1 MFKLVF
7 ADMDDT
13 FVAPDKT
20 IPAENLRVLDELAAR
35 GIGLVPC
42 TGRSV
47 VGLPPELLAHPC
59 VSYAVCGGGAL
70 TYDVRANR
78 PLAVELIDAATVRA
92 LYDEVSAC
100 ACTFDL
106 FTPDGRVLSSAE
118 RWPYFARLDVSE
130 PLRQMLYSLRTRVDG
145 TTRELVE
152 ATPEVCRITICCV
165 GEGDVERVWEA
176 ARSHPELTSVSST
189 PCNVEI
195 TRAGVDKGSALRGL
209 CERLGVD
216 VADTVAFGDSGNDV
230 AMLRAA
236 GDGVAVANAVPACL
250 EAADHVAPSCGE
262 AGVARYLEG
271 LLAAA
276 R

>member
-1 MFKLVF
+1 MLKLVF
-7 ADMDDT
+7 VDMDDT

-20 IPAENLRVLDELAAR
+20 IPADNLRILDELEAR

-47 VGLPPELLAHPC
+47 VGLPPELIAHPC
-59 VSYAVCGGGAL
+59 VTYAICGGGAI
-70 TYDVRANR
+70 TYDVRSQR
-78 PLAVELIDAATVRA
+78 PIATELIAAPSVRS
-92 LYDEVSAC
+92 LYEGVCDC

-118 RWPYFARLDVSE
+118 RWPYFAQLDISE
-130 PLRQMLYSLRTRVDG
+130 PLRQMLYSLRTRVEG
-145 TTRELVE
+145 TTQELVE
-152 ATPEVCRITICCV
+152 STPEVCRVTICCV
-165 GEGDVERVWEA
+165 GERDVERVWEV

-195 TRAGVDKGSALRGL
+195 TRAGADKGSALRGL
-209 CERLGVD
+209 CARLGAD

-230 AMLRAA
+230 PMLRAA
-236 GDGVAVANAVPACL
+236 GDGVAMGNAVPACL
-250 EAADHVAPSCGE
+250 EAADHVAPPCDQ

-271 LLAAA
+271 LLADA

>member
-1 MFKLVF
+1 MLKLVF

-20 IPAENLRVLDELAAR
+20 IPAENLRILDELEAR

-47 VGLPPELLAHPC
+47 AGVPPELLVHPC
-59 VSYAVCGGGAL
+59 VTYAICGGGAL
-70 TYDVRANR
+70 TYDVRSR
-78 PLAVELIDAATVRA
+78 QPIAVELIDAAFVRS
-92 LYDEVSAC
+92 LYEEVRDC

-106 FTPDGRVLSSAE
+106 FTPDGRILSSAE
-118 RWPYFARLDVSE
+118 RWPYLEQLDISE
-130 PLRQMLYSLRTRVDG
+130 PLRQMLLTLRTRVDG

-152 ATPEVCRITICCV
+152 GTPEVCRVTICCV
-165 GEGDVERVWEA
+165 GERDVERVWA
-176 ARSHPELTSVSST
+176 VARSHPELTSVSST

-195 TRAGVDKGSALRGL
+195 TRAGADKGKALRGL
-209 CERLGVD
+209 CARLGVD

-236 GDGVAVANAVPACL
+236 GDGVAMANAVPACL
-250 EAADHVAPSCGE
+250 EAADHVAPPCE
-262 AGVARYLEG
+262 QAGVARYLEG
-271 LLAAA
+271 LLAVA